1 MEKESEILRKQ
12 GIRVTPQ
19 RLAVYSVVIGLHRH
33 LGVSEVYNEVQRNMP
48 AISLA
53 TVYSILEIFR
63 DRGLVRELKID
74 FERSFYE
81 ARLEWHHHFF
91 CRKCKRIFDIDID
104 LCPTLRGGEI
114 DGHVMD
120 DFHGYFY
127 GECKECR
134 KNSSGRTG
142 R

>member
-1 MEKESEILRKQ
+1 MEKESVTLRKH

-19 RLAVYSVVIGLHRH
+19 RLAVYTAVTALHRH
-33 LGVSEVYNEVQRNMP
+33 LGVNEVYREVQKNMP

-91 CRKCKRIFDIDID
+91 CRKCKRIFDIDIE
-104 LCPTLRGGEI
+104 LCPTLKANES
-114 DGHVMD
+114 DGHAID
-120 DFHGYFY
+120 DFQGYFY

-134 KNSSGRTG
+134 KSINGPTG